1 MATTVFRVEHDKN
14 FSIISNIHL
23 RDKRLSAKAKG
34 LLTIMLSLP
43 SDWDMTLKGLVSLVS
58 DGTDSVRSGI
68 KELEKNGYL
77 VRYRGRNELGHLQ
90 ATEYTVYE
98 SPKAAIYDEKEE
110 INCKEELEKSN
121 DDYFKDEG
129 KYELSVSD
137 EPTLENP
144 TLENPILENPILDDP
159 MLENTTQQSTKYINN
174 LKSNDRLIDK
184 YITKVNEQVG
194 IDRYTQTKYSTTSN
208 INKRAVNI
216 ARLMAE
222 TLYLCSLHKKI
233 KIGSFDYAQSTV
245 KEHFE
250 AITPDVFDYVLNC
263 TEETLQKQTVIN
275 LRQYLLVALFNANN
289 TFEHYKENRDSVKK
303 NFMANIL

>member
-43 SDWDMTLKGLVSLVS
+43 SDWDMTLKGLVSLGS
-58 DGTDSVRSGI
+58 DGIDSVRSGI
-68 KELEKNGYL
+68 KELEENGYL
-77 VRYRGRNELGHLQ
+77 VRHRGRNELGQLMT
-90 ATEYTVYE
+90 TEYTVYE
-98 SPKAAIYDEKEE
+98 SPITAVYDDEEERIESESKENAKNEYEKATSE
-110 INCKEELEKSN
+110 N
-121 DDYFKDEG
+121 
-129 KYELSVSD
+129 
-137 EPTLENP
+137 PTWTTSENP
-144 TLENPILENPILDDP
+144 TLENPALEKP
-159 MLENTTQQSTKYINN
+159 TQQSTKYINN

-250 AITPDVFDYVLNC
+250 AITPDIFDYVLNC

-303 NFMANIL
+303 NFMSDIL

>member
-43 SDWDMTLKGLVSLVS
+43 SDWDMTLKGLVSLGS
-58 DGTDSVRSGI
+58 DGIDSVSSGI
-68 KELEKNGYL
+68 KELEENGYL
-77 VRYRGRNELGHLQ
+77 VRHRGRNELGQLMT
-90 ATEYTVYE
+90 TEYTVYE
-98 SPKAAIYDEKEE
+98 SPITAVYDDEEERIESESKENAKNEYEKATSE
-110 INCKEELEKSN
+110 N
-121 DDYFKDEG
+121 
-129 KYELSVSD
+129 
-137 EPTLENP
+137 PTWTTSENP
-144 TLENPILENPILDDP
+144 TLENPALEKP
-159 MLENTTQQSTKYINN
+159 TQQSTKYINN

-250 AITPDVFDYVLNC
+250 AITPDIFDYVLNC

-303 NFMANIL
+303 NFMSDIL